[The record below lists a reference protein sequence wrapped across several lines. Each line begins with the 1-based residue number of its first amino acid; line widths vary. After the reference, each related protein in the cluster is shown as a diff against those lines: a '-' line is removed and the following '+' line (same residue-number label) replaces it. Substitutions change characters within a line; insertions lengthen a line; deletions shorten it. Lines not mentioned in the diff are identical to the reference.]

1 MIFQWRHSSD
11 NFHGRQR
18 SKVLCS
24 GVAAWKELKAAE
36 KDYERLHG
44 QAEEVR
50 DAESGGWDTLVQ
62 FFHGEHE
69 AFEHWMEWFCSII
82 FGQNQVVEGKTTGN
96 SIAWWEE
103 IMGSIVFFGL
113 TIYWQ
118 EAAKRFKK
126 EVRGDQTTKVVDLL
140 FFLPP
145 VQSFSM
151 GRSARLLL
159 RRLVCGR
166 KPCTSRQGADPW
178 KIRKGGGKPLPL
190 VNIKI
195 ACRCSFLEKGFYD

>member
-50 DAESGGWDTLVQ
+50 DAESGGWDALVH

-69 AFEHWMEWFCSII
+69 AFESSSI
-82 FGQNQVVEGKTTGN
+82 GWNDSV
-96 SIAWWEE
+96 
-103 IMGSIVFFGL
+103 
-113 TIYWQ
+113 
-118 EAAKRFKK
+118 
-126 EVRGDQTTKVVDLL
+126 
-140 FFLPP
+140 P
-145 VQSFSM
+145 
-151 GRSARLLL
+151 
-159 RRLVCGR
+159 
-166 KPCTSRQGADPW
+166 
-178 KIRKGGGKPLPL
+178 
-190 VNIKI
+190 
-195 ACRCSFLEKGFYD
+195 